1 MKTFKCPC
9 NKGEVREVARP
20 GRRTHFRNIPD
31 LEIPADVSIPT
42 CSACG
47 EEWIDEE
54 VAARLDD
61 AMEDVYRAAVAAKV
75 EGAIRD
81 LKPVIAQRDLEE
93 LLDLSGGYIS
103 KVKSGKET
111 SVSLVSALM
120 MLAESPAQRVEELR
134 NRWRMEPKVE
144 ARPSVTLRVCDWSG
158 DVEKMRAAVA
168 AGLWGEGFLFEQ
180 VPKRSGA
187 LSRSSS
193 RRRAPDAD
201 GESFAVSDLARVPES
216 LLVS

>member
-61 AMEDVYRAAVAAKV
+61 AMEEVYRAVVAAKV

-81 LKPVIAQRDLEE
+81 LKPFIAQRDLEQ

-111 SVSLVSALM
+111 SASLVSVLM
-120 MLAESPAQRVEELR
+120 LLAEAPRQRIDALR
-134 NRWRMEPKVE
+134 NLWMAEPKEE
-144 ARPSVTLRVCDWSG
+144 AERASLPDESQWTVSAGMEMVVHSTRAAERTPSLPRKGRQGGAVIRIAQQYGAEPSV
-158 DVEKMRAAVA
+158 AA
-168 AGLWGEGFLFEQ
+168 
-180 VPKRSGA
+180 
-187 LSRSSS
+187 
-193 RRRAPDAD
+193 
-201 GESFAVSDLARVPES
+201 
-216 LLVS
+216 